1 MNKQLLVLAAAFV
14 LVCAVAPAV
23 RSMAAAPG
31 PPTVTVT
38 APELSADK
46 GGALQ
51 KEAVSLS
58 SSQIEAWR
66 ALAVKPALPEEVQ
79 RYWVAAEDAL
89 ENKAFQ
95 KAAGYY
101 GKGLEIEPLWPQ
113 GQYMAAIIEGELHQ
127 YVRAAVHMKNYLAL
141 VPDAKNAKALR
152 DKMYLWEVKA
162 GEAPSRPVTSGVP

>member
-1 MNKQLLVLAAAFV
+1 MLLV
-14 LVCAVAPAV
+14 AVAV
-23 RSMAAAPG
+23 LPG
-31 PPTVTVT
+31 LITFVEWGTQSTAYAERVVT

-79 RYWVAAEDAL
+79 RYWVAAKDAL

-101 GKGLEIEPLWPQ
+101 GKGL
-113 GQYMAAIIEGELHQ
+113 GD
-127 YVRAAVHMKNYLAL
+127 RASLAPGTVHGRHN
-141 VPDAKNAKALR
+141 R
-152 DKMYLWEVKA
+152 
-162 GEAPSRPVTSGVP
+162 G